1 MENFSFTWSTA
12 VSVLEP
18 ASPWGNCELPS
29 RRVLAVEVS
38 VLKNMNMQ
46 TKTKTMP
53 ITKAVMMIALPS
65 HLDPANFFG
74 GFMVHQALALR
85 WLILCRLGYGIPRY
99 YLVKHSFWT
108 CVWRCFQEQLA
119 LESVDWEKQIAVPN
133 VGGHHSVC
141 WGPEKNKKME
151 EERMFSLCLT
161 EWPWT
166 SPALRLLLPLDWDLN
181 HQPSSSW
188 ALRLRLEPHHR
199 LSESP
204 AWNGQIRDR
213 SASVIMSA
221 NSFYNLLNLLRI
233 FFNGLKQGWGMYSPR
248 AI

>member
-1 MENFSFTWSTA
+1 MKILCSFADIPLKLIVKFASVQRKKIPKKLMENFSFTWSTA

-119 LESVDWEKQIAVPN
+119 LESVDWEKQIGCPMW
-133 VGGHHSVC
+133 VGIIQCVEDLKRTKRWRRREC
-141 WGPEKNKKME
+141 
-151 EERMFSLCLT
+151 SLSAWL
-161 EWPWT
+161 
-166 SPALRLLLPLDWDLN
+166 SDLGLLLPLDFSC
-181 HQPSSSW
+181 P
-188 ALRLRLEPHHR
+188 
-199 LSESP
+199 
-204 AWNGQIRDR
+204 
-213 SASVIMSA
+213 
-221 NSFYNLLNLLRI
+221 
-233 FFNGLKQGWGMYSPR
+233 
-248 AI
+248 